1 MVGGSIALEPV
12 LLFLAILLA
21 VVWWIDKR
29 KPGITV
35 RREDLASPAVQ
46 TLIEAL
52 NADLRARYPE
62 GDGMHYFR
70 LDAEE
75 VRPGRGAFVVAYDA
89 DVPLGCGAVRTIGA
103 GVAEVKRMYVVPGA
117 RGRGVA
123 RRMLEILESEARA
136 IGVTTLMLETGTRQP
151 EAIALYSKTGYARR
165 GAFGDYPPSPMNVFF
180 EKHL

>member
-1 MVGGSIALEPV
+1 VLGGSIFLEPV
-12 LLFLAILLA
+12 LFFLAVLLA
-21 VVWWIDKR
+21 FVWWMDKR
-29 KPGITV
+29 KGGIEV
-35 RREDLASPAVQ
+35 RREDLASPTAQ
-46 TLIEAL
+46 ALIEAL

-70 LDAEE
+70 LDADE

-89 DVPLGCGAVRTIGA
+89 GKPLGCGAVRTIGA

-117 RGRGVA
+117 RGRGIA
-123 RRMLEILESEARA
+123 RRMLVALENEARA

-151 EAIALYSKTGYARR
+151 EAIALYEKTGYARR
-165 GAFGDYPPSPMNVFF
+165 DAFGDYPPSPLNVFF